1 MSQDNRQTKDE
12 PERKTLVIA
21 EEMYNLARSKY
32 YTPITDRIEA
42 AEAFAILV
50 QPILSKEEAE

>member
-12 PERKTLVIA
+12 LERKTLVIA
-21 EEMYNLARSKY
+21 EEMYNLACDK
-32 YTPITDRIEA
+32 YTPLTDRTSA

>member
-1 MSQDNRQTKDE
+1 MSQDNKQIQNDL
-12 PERKTLVIA
+12 ERKTLVIA

-32 YTPITDRIEA
+32 YTPLT
-42 AEAFAILV
+42 EAFAILV

>member
-1 MSQDNRQTKDE
+1 MQQDNRQIQNDL
-12 PERKTLVIA
+12 ERKTLVIA

-32 YTPITDRIEA
+32 YTPLTDRIA
-42 AEAFAILV
+42 AAKASAILV

>member
-1 MSQDNRQTKDE
+1 MQQDNKQIQNDL
-12 PERKTLVIA
+12 ERKTLVIA

>member
-12 PERKTLVIA
+12 LERKTLVID
-21 EEMYNLARSKY
+21 EEMYNLACDK
-32 YTPITDRIEA
+32 YTPLTDRIAA

-50 QPILSKEEAE
+50 QPIL

>member
-1 MSQDNRQTKDE
+1 MSSK
-12 PERKTLVIA
+12 ERNTLVIA
-21 EEMYNLARSKY
+21 EEMYNLACDK
-32 YTPITDRIEA
+32 YTPLTDRTSA

>member
-1 MSQDNRQTKDE
+1 MSQDNRQIQNDL
-12 PERKTLVIA
+12 ERNTLVIA
-21 EEMYNLARSKY
+21 EEMYNLACDK
-32 YTPITDRIEA
+32 YTPLTDRISA